1 MDIKVYK
8 DASKIKGK
16 VLGFTL
22 RQFMALL
29 MIFIGAVLMALNTF
43 FFHINEI
50 LYQIPIMFLLFIGL
64 FMTLVKINGLTG
76 DRWLA
81 LKWSY
86 LKKTRIR
93 TYQTE
98 RIVRYERKDFI
109 QSKKVKETNS
119 FDENRKTTIGSLKKK
134 RSKS

>member
-50 LYQIPIMFLLFIGL
+50 LYQIPIMIFLFIGL

-86 LKKTRIR
+86 LKKSRIR

-98 RIVRYERKDFI
+98 RIVGYERKDFI

-119 FDENRKTTIGSLKKK
+119 FD
-134 RSKS
+134 